1 MLHTLNTPSS
11 NMGLNDPL
19 TELRLRCLFLIGTDD
34 DDGSVILNYFQMRD
48 GVNTAQDL
56 FRGETCAVITK
67 SFCCGQRGLVNQQVG
82 NIVNEGEGSSR
93 VEI

>member
-1 MLHTLNTPSS
+1 
-11 NMGLNDPL
+11 MGLNDPL

-56 FRGETCAVITK
+56 FRGET
-67 SFCCGQRGLVNQQVG
+67 
-82 NIVNEGEGSSR
+82 
-93 VEI
+93 

>member
-1 MLHTLNTPSS
+1 
-11 NMGLNDPL
+11 
-19 TELRLRCLFLIGTDD
+19 
-34 DDGSVILNYFQMRD
+34 MRD

>member
-1 MLHTLNTPSS
+1 
-11 NMGLNDPL
+11 MGLNDPL

-56 FRGETCAVITK
+56 FTGETCAVITK
-67 SFCCGQRGLVNQQVG
+67 SFWCGQRELVNQQVG
-82 NIVNEGEGSSR
+82 DIVNEGEGSSR
-93 VEI
+93 VSKVET

>member
-1 MLHTLNTPSS
+1 
-11 NMGLNDPL
+11 MGLNDPL

-67 SFCCGQRGLVNQQVG
+67 SFCCGLVNQQVG